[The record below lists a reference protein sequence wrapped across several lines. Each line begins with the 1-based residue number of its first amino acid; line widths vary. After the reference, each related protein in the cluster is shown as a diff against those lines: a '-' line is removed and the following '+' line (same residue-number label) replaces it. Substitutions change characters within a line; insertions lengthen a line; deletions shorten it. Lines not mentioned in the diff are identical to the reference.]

1 MCCLTWVLGEL
12 GKGAGLSLGS
22 DVQARASPGP
32 CHHRST
38 QSNRWK
44 AGRGVDGAGVPA
56 LPGTLPHPTPHQ
68 VLASLNLTTASRRR
82 QCFAQIT
89 TLQGGHT
96 SVTLSS
102 PCPPISTLNT
112 CSSQLISNQYYNIS
126 VAEPSPDTCFFLF
139 SLQCL

>member
-1 MCCLTWVLGEL
+1 MKGLDCLWVLMSRPEHP
-12 GKGAGLSLGS
+12 
-22 DVQARASPGP
+22 QGP
-32 CHHRST
+32 VTICST
-38 QSNRWK
+38 QSNHWK
-44 AGRGVDGAGVPA
+44 AGRGVDGAGDPA
-56 LPGTLPHPTPHQ
+56 LPGTLLHPTLHQ

-82 QCFAQIT
+82 QCFVQIM

-126 VAEPSPDTCFFLF
+126 VVEPSPDTCFLLF